1 MKIQRILVALD
12 ASPHS
17 LAALEAAIDLAERLD
32 AELQGLFVED
42 INLLRLA
49 QLPFARELRYPLPGS
64 QKWTHCTW
72 KNNCAVRQPRPN
84 ACFSSWPKTTKSNIR
99 LRLSV
104 GLLLPPCSG
113 HPGNYR
119 RLYGVQAQD
128 LIDFINE
135 SENSLLILSGQYE
148 QFPPAVIRRLAE
160 DLTCPVLVVR

>member
-64 QKWTHCTW
+64 QKVDTLHMEE
-72 KNNCAVRQPRPN
+72 Q
-84 ACFSSWPKTTKSNIR
+84 
-99 LRLSV
+99 LR
-104 GLLLPPCSG
+104 GQAA
-113 HPGNYR
+113 
-119 RLYGVQAQD
+119 QAQR
-128 LIDFINE
+128 LF
-135 SENSLLILSGQYE
+135 Q
-148 QFPPAVIRRLAE
+148 QLAE
-160 DLTCPVLVVR
+160 DHKIKHSFTVVRGVVASSLLRATLKATCWCWGAPATRSFAPADWGPRRKRPLPTLNAPSSSSTPKPISAARPC